1 MKVFKI
7 ESQDYQFDE
16 DVSMVIVAASAKRAL
31 VMAIEKWQFRDEPK
45 NVNLKVNEINICKEQ
60 IVDMSHYGD

>member
-16 DVSMVIVAASAKRAL
+16 DDMVIVAASAKRAL
-31 VMAIEKWQFRDEPK
+31 VMALEKWQFRDEPK

-60 IVDMSHYGD
+60 IVDISHYGD